1 MAAYAAV
8 VSLMKVIDDLETHP
22 SPPIS
27 LDKQQVESLTKTLV
41 SLQKFLESYDSPFA
55 YNDEADPLEMRIVD
69 AAHTA
74 EDVIESYIIDT
85 IQLFAAAATED
96 GGDEQI
102 SCIHFYQDLQNEI
115 EELDLLKK
123 EVAGIPREKVV
134 QQRNMGSDD
143 GGLRSSSSTENNPF
157 MVGFDDV
164 LLQLLDRLTDG
175 NISRQIIPIVG
186 MGGIGKTT
194 LAKGA
199 FEHKLIKERFGICV
213 WTTISQHYNIV
224 ETLREVLSRAGG
236 SSSSMDEKELVVEL
250 HKLLWGRRY
259 LIILDDMWS
268 IDVWDKLKFS
278 FPDCGNGSRIL
289 VTTRMSNLA
298 AHLTNSYNIFK
309 IGFLDEVSSWTLFS
323 VTIFGEQSVPTQ
335 LVKIGKKIVKKCNGL
350 PLAIAVIGG
359 LMAKSDATLEYW
371 VYIEE
376 NLSSKVNSENNDY
389 CLRILKLGYNQLPVH
404 LKPCFLYMGLFK
416 EDRVI
421 RASEIVELWNS
432 EGFLKPVGNTS
443 LTTIAKEY
451 LKELVDRN
459 LILVHKFGL
468 LGNCLDDFIAP
479 IEIWKMHKL
488 RHVSFYTVRLHL
500 PSPPS
505 IVNDIII
512 MENLEVLKGVK
523 DFSLSEDVVKRIPNI
538 KKLNLKFELRN
549 SAEVVERVNR
559 LSYLQCLT
567 KLESFNLIEIPYV
580 RTKFVLKMSFPPSLK
595 KSSLFL
601 ENVFEWEDILP
612 MIGSLPLLQ
621 KLILHGGR
629 FRTGE
634 WETIEDQFPS
644 LNSLTLDGC
653 YDLENWI
660 VSESSHFPLLQE
672 LRLRGIY
679 GLKKIPSEIGEIPTL
694 RSIKLYGCSETVL
707 LSAKEIIEEQEET
720 YGDQLDLK
728 VTAVVLEQ
736 DKERVDIS
744 V

>member
-1 MAAYAAV
+1 
-8 VSLMKVIDDLETHP
+8 
-22 SPPIS
+22 
-27 LDKQQVESLTKTLV
+27 
-41 SLQKFLESYDSPFA
+41 
-55 YNDEADPLEMRIVD
+55 
-69 AAHTA
+69 
-74 EDVIESYIIDT
+74 
-85 IQLFAAAATED
+85 
-96 GGDEQI
+96 
-102 SCIHFYQDLQNEI
+102 
-115 EELDLLKK
+115 
-123 EVAGIPREKVV
+123 
-134 QQRNMGSDD
+134 MG
-143 GGLRSSSSTENNPF
+143 
-157 MVGFDDV
+157 V
-164 LLQLLDRLTDG
+164 
-175 NISRQIIPIVG
+175 
-186 MGGIGKTT
+186 
-194 LAKGA
+194 
-199 FEHKLIKERFGICV
+199 
-213 WTTISQHYNIV
+213 
-224 ETLREVLSRAGG
+224 
-236 SSSSMDEKELVVEL
+236 
-250 HKLLWGRRY
+250 
-259 LIILDDMWS
+259 
-268 IDVWDKLKFS
+268 
-278 FPDCGNGSRIL
+278 
-289 VTTRMSNLA
+289 
-298 AHLTNSYNIFK
+298 
-309 IGFLDEVSSWTLFS
+309 
-323 VTIFGEQSVPTQ
+323 
-335 LVKIGKKIVKKCNGL
+335 
-350 PLAIAVIGG
+350 
-359 LMAKSDATLEYW
+359 
-371 VYIEE
+371 
-376 NLSSKVNSENNDY
+376 
-389 CLRILKLGYNQLPVH
+389 
-404 LKPCFLYMGLFK
+404 FK

-468 LGNCLDDFIAP
+468 LGNVKSCKIHDLLRDLSIKEALKHRFFYVLREQSPQGVINQHRIVTSASTSKEKICDVLDSMSHARSYVHHKREVSKFPNSRFLRTLYAYDTQYKHFYALENVSHLVNSRYLAFSFIWKNVIPSINLLWNLHTLMIQCLDDFIAP

-621 KLILHGGR
+621 KLILYGGR

-634 WETIEDQFPS
+634 WETNEDQFPS
-644 LNSLTLDGC
+644 LKSLTLNSCD
-653 YDLENWI
+653 DLENWT
-660 VSESSHFPLLQE
+660 VLESSHFPLLQD
-672 LRLRGIY
+672 LRLRDIY

-694 RSIKLYGCSETVL
+694 RSIELIGCSETVL
-707 LSAKEIIEEQEET
+707 LSAKEIIEEQEDL

-728 VTAVVLEQ
+728 VTALVLKQ
-736 DKERVDIS
+736 DKERARLATSNFAVLVIN
-744 V
+744 